1 MASKQIL
8 IVLALAFPVLI
19 SAKDF
24 KVGDHT
30 GWTINFD
37 YQKWAQDKEFYV
49 GDKLSKLI
57 MNSYFKS
64 TIVI

>member
-1 MASKQIL
+1 MASKHIL
-8 IVLALAFPVLI
+8 ILLAIAFPVLI

-24 KVGDHT
+24 MVGDHT

-37 YQKWAQDKEFYV
+37 YQTWAQHKEFYV

-57 MNSYFKS
+57 MNPYFRS